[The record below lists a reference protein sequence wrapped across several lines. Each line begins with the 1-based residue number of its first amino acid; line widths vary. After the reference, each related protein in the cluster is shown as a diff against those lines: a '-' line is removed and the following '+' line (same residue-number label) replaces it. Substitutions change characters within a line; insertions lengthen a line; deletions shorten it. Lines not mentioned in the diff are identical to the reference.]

1 VSSGER
7 TCIKKAVACCTG
19 GTRRS
24 EKLFRE
30 REEGRGII
38 ER

>member
-1 VSSGER
+1 
-7 TCIKKAVACCTG
+7 VACYTG
-19 GTRRS
+19 GRRRS